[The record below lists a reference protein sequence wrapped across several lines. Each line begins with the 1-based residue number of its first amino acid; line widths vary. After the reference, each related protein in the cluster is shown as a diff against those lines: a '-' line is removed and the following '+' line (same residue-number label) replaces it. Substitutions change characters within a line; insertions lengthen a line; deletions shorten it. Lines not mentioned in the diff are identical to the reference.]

1 MVAFILIYAF
11 ELSLYI
17 YAMVITK
24 GYENRDTKPSF
35 DWTDDGFGRAV
46 CVYILM
52 LVGFNLMYDYLYWL
66 VGTINKSGG
75 EVVRLSAVI
84 RGIES
89 AGQAISYG
97 INSINQDQFPLSEA
111 VAVNMSVFVVCI
123 IPSWLV
129 IRRVGVLNGVKVHSI
144 VQDEVAEDP
153 LEDTLRSDS
162 DVSRATQKN
171 VHSSDVIATAEH
183 DE

>member
-1 MVAFILIYAF
+1 
-11 ELSLYI
+11 
-17 YAMVITK
+17 
-24 GYENRDTKPSF
+24 
-35 DWTDDGFGRAV
+35 
-46 CVYILM
+46 M

-66 VGTINKSGG
+66 VGTINKSDG

-97 INSINQDQFPLSEA
+97 INSINQGQFPLSGA
-111 VAVNMSVFVVCI
+111 VAVNMSFFVVCI

-129 IRRVGVLNGVKVHSI
+129 IRRVGVLNGLKVHSI

-162 DVSRATQKN
+162 DVCRATQKK
-171 VHSSDVIATAEH
+171 VHGSDVIATAEH
-183 DE
+183 DEISPMH